1 MPGRQARH
9 PKDVAFAI
17 AACAALTWYNN
28 VAGQWAWHR
37 RWYPVV
43 NAAAAGAALAAAT
56 ASGLTA
62 GDLGLRPDRLRSG
75 LRLGAAAA
83 APVTAAYAAAVLTPA
98 ARPVLNDTRVTG
110 LTGPQR
116 AYHVLVRIP
125 VGTVGW
131 EETAFRGVLRA
142 ALRRVLTEPAATVT
156 ASAMFGIWHI
166 RPTVEALDSNERAPG
181 RIARVAALT
190 AVVAGTAAGGA
201 LLSFLRD
208 RSGSLAAPVMAHLA
222 INCTGALAGAAAA
235 RLDRRA
241 GVRRAAS
248 STRP

>member
-1 MPGRQARH
+1 MPGGQARH
-9 PKDVAFAI
+9 PKDVAFAV
-17 AACAALTWYNN
+17 AACATLAWYNN

-43 NAAAAGAALAAAT
+43 NAGAAVAALTAAT

-62 GDLGLRPDRLRSG
+62 GDLGLRPDRLRAG

-83 APVTAAYAAAVLTPA
+83 APVTAAYGAAVLTPA
-98 ARPVLNDTRVTG
+98 A
-110 LTGPQR
+110 
-116 AYHVLVRIP
+116 
-125 VGTVGW
+125 
-131 EETAFRGVLRA
+131 
-142 ALRRVLTEPAATVT
+142 RRVLTEPAATVT

-166 RPTVEALDSNERAPG
+166 RPTVEALDGNERAQG
-181 RIARVAALT
+181 RIARVAAVT

-208 RSGSLAAPVMAHLA
+208 RSGSLAAPAMVHLA
-222 INCTGALAGAAAA
+222 TNCTGALAGAAAA

-241 GVRRAAS
+241 GSRRAAS
-248 STRP
+248 IARP